1 MLGEKELIKLFPDFE
16 GLIEPSGID
25 LPLDEIF
32 VQKSFGSLID
42 NEKNLP
48 DIEALEGPVYELEP
62 QTAYL
67 ATIDRKI
74 KIPKGYTM
82 LYKPRS
88 TLLRSF
94 VSVQTA
100 VGDPGFYGTL
110 MFMIYNHGNFPYK
123 IKKGDRIAQGVVFEV
138 IGSGE
143 YDGSYQEN
151 EE

>member
-1 MLGEKELIKLFPDFE
+1 
-16 GLIEPSGID
+16 
-25 LPLDEIF
+25 
-32 VQKSFGSLID
+32 
-42 NEKNLP
+42 
-48 DIEALEGPVYELEP
+48 
-62 QTAYL
+62 
-67 ATIDRKI
+67 
-74 KIPKGYTM
+74 M

-110 MFMIYNHGNFPYK
+110 MFLIYNHGEFDYK

-143 YDGSYQEN
+143 YNGSYQES
-151 EE
+151 E

>member
-16 GLIEPSGID
+16 DLVQPSGID
-25 LPLDEIF
+25 LALDEIF
-32 VQKSFGSLID
+32 IQKSAGSLIN

-48 DIEALEGPVYELEP
+48 NIEPIKGPIYTLKP
-62 QTAYL
+62 NTAYL
-67 ATIDRKI
+67 GTINRKI
-74 KIPKGYTM
+74 KIPKGYAM
-82 LYKPRS
+82 LYLPRS

-110 MFMIYNHGNFPYK
+110 MFMIYNHGNFDYQ

-138 IGSGE
+138 DGSGE
-143 YDGSYQEN
+143 YCGSYQE

>member
-1 MLGEKELIKLFPDFE
+1 MLGEKELIKLFPNFKE
-16 GLIEPSGID
+16 LVQPSGID

-32 VQKSFGSLID
+32 IQKSAGSLID

-48 DIEALEGPVYELEP
+48 EIEVLDGPIYTLKSK
-62 QTAYL
+62 TAYL
-67 ATIDRKI
+67 GTIDRKI
-74 KIPKGYTM
+74 KIPKGYAMT
-82 LYKPRS
+82 YKPRS

-110 MFMIYNHGNFPYK
+110 MFLIYNHGEFDYT
-123 IKKGDRIAQGVVFEV
+123 IKKGDRIAQGVVYEV
-138 IGSGE
+138 VGSGE
-143 YDGSYQEN
+143 YDGSYQE